1 MRVGRQY
8 CSVPASL
15 PVTSE
20 RIAELDSLHAT
31 EAPFLGCGLC
41 DDGQP
46 AETADRTGLGGLCV
60 GRRDRRET
68 RDHRGSPYFFSWKR
82 GIHIRQLTST
92 NLRIES
98 KRTSSF
104 DLVSNLSQSKTR
116 DQAQVSEMP

>member
-1 MRVGRQY
+1 M
-8 CSVPASL
+8 
-15 PVTSE
+15 TSE

-68 RDHRGSPYFFSWKR
+68 RDHRSPYFFFMEKGDPHQTADVHESEDRVKENQF
-82 GIHIRQLTST
+82 IRPGL
-92 NLRIES
+92 E
-98 KRTSSF
+98 
-104 DLVSNLSQSKTR
+104 LVPK
-116 DQAQVSEMP
+116 